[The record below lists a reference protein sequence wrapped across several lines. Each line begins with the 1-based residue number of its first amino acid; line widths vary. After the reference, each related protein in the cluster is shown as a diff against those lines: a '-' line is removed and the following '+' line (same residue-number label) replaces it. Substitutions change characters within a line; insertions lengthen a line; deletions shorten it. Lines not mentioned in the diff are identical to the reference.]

1 MNEFITKC
9 FIVKIKGYLIK
20 TCLKN
25 KRY

>member
-9 FIVKIKGYLIK
+9 FIVKIKGYIIK
-20 TCLKN
+20 ACLKN